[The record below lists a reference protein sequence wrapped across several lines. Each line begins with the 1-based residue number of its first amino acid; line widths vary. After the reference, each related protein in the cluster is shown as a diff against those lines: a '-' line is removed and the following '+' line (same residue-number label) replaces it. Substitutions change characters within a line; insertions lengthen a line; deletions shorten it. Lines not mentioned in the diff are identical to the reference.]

1 METFDELKE
10 ICRRACH
17 ERNACKE
24 GFEAMLLA
32 ENTAEL
38 MHVWRRWWE
47 DVYESKYADIMT
59 ERIATAR
66 GRLRREMRQSDVFVN
81 ESSERGLVIVCRPG
95 RPIQVGGR
103 AKCYVFGTAADVTA
117 TDHAQVYCR
126 ESGVRLT
133 LRGYATGRVKAGNCR
148 CYDRTLLK
156 GTPDSVELHDQAKF
170 EPTAEP
176 QAAVGNVKM

>member
-47 DVYESKYADIMT
+47 DV
-59 ERIATAR
+59 
-66 GRLRREMRQSDVFVN
+66 
-81 ESSERGLVIVCRPG
+81 
-95 RPIQVGGR
+95 
-103 AKCYVFGTAADVTA
+103 
-117 TDHAQVYCR
+117 
-126 ESGVRLT
+126 
-133 LRGYATGRVKAGNCR
+133 
-148 CYDRTLLK
+148 
-156 GTPDSVELHDQAKF
+156 
-170 EPTAEP
+170 
-176 QAAVGNVKM
+176 